1 MEVLIENIN
10 EEVIHVNE
18 KLDEG
23 YKELNIEK
31 IVGERKSN
39 GTKYVRDRNVFN
51 LLNFNY
57 YIDMVYKYHP
67 KGFFY
72 NYKSSYY

>member
-1 MEVLIENIN
+1 LKVLIENIN

-31 IVGERKSN
+31 IIAEREKAMEQN
-39 GTKYVRDRNVFN
+39 MLETG
-51 LLNFNY
+51 
-57 YIDMVYKYHP
+57 M
-67 KGFFY
+67 
-72 NYKSSYY
+72 SSSIQ

>member
-23 YKELNIEK
+23 YEELNIEK
-31 IVGERKSN
+31 IIAEREKTMEQN
-39 GTKYVRDRNVFN
+39 MLDRNVF
-51 LLNFNY
+51 FNP
-57 YIDMVYKYHP
+57 IN
-67 KGFFY
+67 FFY
-72 NYKSSYY
+72 LFIIL

>member
-1 MEVLIENIN
+1 LEVLIENIN

-31 IVGERKSN
+31 IIAERERKSN
-39 GTKYVRDRNVFN
+39 GTKYVRDRNVF
-51 LLNFNY
+51 
-57 YIDMVYKYHP
+57 
-67 KGFFY
+67 FFY
-72 NYKSSYY
+72 PINFFYLFIIL

>member
-1 MEVLIENIN
+1 LEVLIENIN

-31 IVGERKSN
+31 IIAERERKSN
-39 GTKYVRDRNVFN
+39 GTKYVRDRNVF
-51 LLNFNY
+51 FNP
-57 YIDMVYKYHP
+57 IN
-67 KGFFY
+67 FFY
-72 NYKSSYY
+72 LFIIL